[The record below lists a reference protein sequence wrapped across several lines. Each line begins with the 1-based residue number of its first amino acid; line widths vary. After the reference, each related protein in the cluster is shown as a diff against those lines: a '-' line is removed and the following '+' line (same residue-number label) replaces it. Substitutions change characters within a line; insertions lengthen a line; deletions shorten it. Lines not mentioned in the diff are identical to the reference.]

1 MRARGGG
8 PNGRFGGMI
17 ALAFCKSVV
26 ARFSQ
31 EKVAILAGSLA
42 FTTLLTLVPLA
53 ILVFGVA
60 ARFDGIGAWIGQA
73 RGMIV
78 SSFVP
83 VVGDTVDQQLT
94 TFISN
99 AASLP
104 TFLLPALGVSV
115 FLLLLEIETSFN
127 AIWRT
132 DRHWPWT
139 VRFLAFI
146 ATVIT
151 LPLLAAASG
160 WAVGTQILGGDD
172 PWVAGVRHGVTPL
185 IGFIAFFF
193 MFTVFPARR
202 VHMGASAIGASVAA
216 LALTVAKWIFVWY
229 IAAAPIQ
236 NLIYG
241 ALAALPLLQLWVFI
255 LWVLILVGGTVAAE
269 AQDWLE
275 ARGQPQASAR

>member
-1 MRARGGG
+1 
-8 PNGRFGGMI
+8 MI

-26 ARFSQ
+26 TRFSK

-132 DRHWPWT
+132 DRHWPWA
-139 VRFLAFI
+139 VRFLAFYCHRHH
-146 ATVIT
+146 
-151 LPLLAAASG
+151 LAAAG
-160 WAVGTQILGGDD
+160 GGERLGGGNADF
-172 PWVAGVRHGVTPL
+172 G
-185 IGFIAFFF
+185 
-193 MFTVFPARR
+193 RR
-202 VHMGASAIGASVAA
+202 
-216 LALTVAKWIFVWY
+216 
-229 IAAAPIQ
+229 
-236 NLIYG
+236 
-241 ALAALPLLQLWVFI
+241 
-255 LWVLILVGGTVAAE
+255 
-269 AQDWLE
+269 
-275 ARGQPQASAR
+275 

>member
-1 MRARGGG
+1 MLSPAVA
-8 PNGRFGGMI
+8 PVDPMLLRFCG
-17 ALAFCKSVV
+17 SVFR
-26 ARFSQ
+26 RFSQ
-31 EKVAILAGSLA
+31 ERVAILAGSLA

-60 ARFDGIGAWIGQA
+60 ARFEGIGEWIIQA
-73 RGMIV
+73 RGAIV
-78 SSFVP
+78 SNFVP
-83 VVGDTVDQQLT
+83 VVGDQVDQQMT

-104 TFLLPALGVSV
+104 SFLLPALGVSV
-115 FLLLLEIETSFN
+115 FLLLIEIETSFN
-127 AIWRT
+127 FIWRT
-132 DRHWPWT
+132 DRHWPWS
-139 VRFLAFI
+139 VRLLAVI
-146 ATVIT
+146 AAIVA

-160 WAVGTQILGGDD
+160 WALGTGLLGSDT
-172 PWVAGVRHGVTPL
+172 PLLVAVRHGVTPL
-185 IGFIAFFF
+185 IGFIAFLF
-193 MFTVFPARR
+193 MFMIFPARR
-202 VHMGASAIGASVAA
+202 VHWGAAAIGAGVAA

-255 LWVLILVGGTVAAE
+255 LWVLILFGGTVAAE

-275 ARGQPQASAR
+275 ARGTPAQA

>member
-1 MRARGGG
+1 MRALGSG
-8 PNGRFGGMI
+8 PSERSGHMI
-17 ALAFCKSVV
+17 ALIFGRRVLR
-26 ARFSQ
+26 RFSQ
-31 EKVAILAGSLA
+31 ERVAILAGSLA

-60 ARFDGIGAWIGQA
+60 ARFDGIGEWILQA

-78 SSFVP
+78 GSFVP
-83 VVGDTVDQQLT
+83 GVGDTVDLQLT
-94 TFISN
+94 TFINN

-132 DRHWPWT
+132 DRHWPWS
-139 VRFLAFI
+139 VRFLAFV
-146 ATVIT
+146 ATVVA

-160 WAVGTQILGGDD
+160 WAVGTRFLGSDA
-172 PWVAGVRHGVTPL
+172 PWVAALRHGVTPL
-185 IGFIAFFF
+185 IGFTAFFF

-202 VHMGASAIGASVAA
+202 VHWGASAVGASVAA

-229 IAAAPIQ
+229 IAATPIQ
-236 NLIYG
+236 NMIYG
-241 ALAALPLLQLWVFI
+241 ALAALPLLQIWVFI
-255 LWVLILVGGTVAAE
+255 LWVLILFGGTVAAE

-275 ARGQPQASAR
+275 ARSQQIVEGG